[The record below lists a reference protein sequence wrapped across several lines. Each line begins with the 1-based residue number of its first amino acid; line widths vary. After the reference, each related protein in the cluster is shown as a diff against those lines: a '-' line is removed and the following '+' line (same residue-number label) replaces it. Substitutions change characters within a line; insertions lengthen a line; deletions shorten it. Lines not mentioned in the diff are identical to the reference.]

1 MSTTSTSALQ
11 TLPKL
16 LLLPP
21 ARLNHHD
28 RNIKSL
34 LRENIYTVP
43 NLLTLSRMAMSPVI
57 GYLIVN
63 GDFNNALSLLAVAS
77 LTDLLDGHIARK
89 FNQKTV
95 LGSALD
101 PAADKI
107 LMTVLSL
114 SLCHA
119 SLLPVPLAVMI
130 ISRDIGLT
138 AGVFVYRYF
147 SLPKPRTWS
156 RYWDVSLPSAEIHP
170 PLISKVNTALQLGL
184 MGSTLLAAVL
194 APGMYGE
201 MVLEALRWAVG
212 GTTVWSTLAYMF
224 DKSTVRMIRR

>member
-147 SLPKPRTWS
+147 SLPKP
-156 RYWDVSLPSAEIHP
+156 
-170 PLISKVNTALQLGL
+170 
-184 MGSTLLAAVL
+184 
-194 APGMYGE
+194 
-201 MVLEALRWAVG
+201 
-212 GTTVWSTLAYMF
+212 
-224 DKSTVRMIRR
+224 VRV